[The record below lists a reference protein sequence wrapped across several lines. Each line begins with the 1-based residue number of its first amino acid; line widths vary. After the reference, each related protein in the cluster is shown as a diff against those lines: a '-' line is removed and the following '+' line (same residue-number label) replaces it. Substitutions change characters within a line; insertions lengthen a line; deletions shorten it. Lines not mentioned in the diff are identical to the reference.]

1 MKPIGGCRSA
11 LTKLNIVFPVG
22 KGDLAMRVKC
32 ILSIALA
39 FIIAVAGCKDEPK
52 QKPVPEE
59 PAPVAKEPRPTTQEP
74 KPTTKEPT
82 AVTEKPRR
90 DVRDETEYYAV
101 FMEGKKVGY
110 VIQDRFVAE
119 PNVITTMETDVTIS
133 RLGTSVT
140 MKTLSKNIET
150 TKGVPLA
157 FESVQE
163 LGGAKAKTVGIIDA
177 NGMVNVTTTSMG
189 VEQKSTFEWPDG
201 ALMAEGLR
209 LLNLKYGLKEGA
221 KYTAKMFEST
231 MMQAFDNQIE
241 IGSKKNIDLL
251 GRIVSLTEVTTTMT
265 MPLAGTMVTT
275 TYVDDELRMQRS
287 ITPVIGIQLE
297 IVACAKEFAL
307 GENDVFEMIDKMFV
321 KSPTP
326 LGNADS
332 ASAITYTLSPI
343 DGTELIISSTDN
355 QQLEQ
360 AENGKLILTVKPVG
374 MPVGGTFPYRG
385 DDEAIIEA
393 MKPNRY
399 LQSDHE
405 EIIKLARKAVGRT
418 KDAGVAARRIEAFV
432 ADFIEEKDLSVG
444 YASAVEVARSK
455 QGDCSEHAVL
465 TAAMCRA
472 VGIPA
477 QMVTGIAYVDDWS
490 GLQGFGGHAWV
501 QVYIGRKTGKWVGL
515 DPAFKGTGRGGYG
528 PGHIALAVGNGEPAD
543 FMNLATTLGNFKIDD
558 AKVEK

>member
-1 MKPIGGCRSA
+1 
-11 LTKLNIVFPVG
+11 
-22 KGDLAMRVKC
+22 MRIKC
-32 ILSIALA
+32 LFSICLA
-39 FIIAVAGCKDEPK
+39 FAVIMAGCKKQPK
-52 QKPVPEE
+52 TVSEQPKPVVKEVESVTTEAKPIVKEAE
-59 PAPVAKEPRPTTQEP
+59 PITAEP
-74 KPTTKEPT
+74 KPVTKESEPVT
-82 AVTEKPRR
+82 AEPKPVTKE
-90 DVRDETEYYAV
+90 VRDETEYYAV

-110 VIQDRFVAE
+110 VTESRVVAE

-150 TKGVPLA
+150 TEGMPLA

-163 LGGAKAKTVGIIDA
+163 FGGVKAKTIGVIDP
-177 NGMVNVTTTSMG
+177 NGTVSVSTVSMG
-189 VEQKSTFEWPDG
+189 VEQKSTFQWPEG

-209 LLNLKYGLKEGA
+209 LLNAKYGLKEGA
-221 KYTAKMFEST
+221 KYNAKIFEST

-241 IGSKKNIDLL
+241 IGGKKDIDLL

-265 MPLAGTMVTT
+265 MPLAGTTVTT

-287 ITPVIGIQLE
+287 ITPVIGMQLE

-307 GENDVFEMIDKMFV
+307 GENDVFEMINKMFV
-321 KSPTP
+321 KSPSP
-326 LGNADS
+326 LGYADA

-343 DGTELIISSTDN
+343 DAAELVIPSTDN
-355 QQLEQ
+355 QQLQ
-360 AENGKLILTVKPVG
+360 RTADGKIILTVKPVG

-393 MKPNRY
+393 TRPNRY

-405 EIIKLARKAVGRT
+405 EIIELARKAVGST
-418 KDAGVAARRIEAFV
+418 KDAGEAARRIETFV
-432 ADFIEEKDLSVG
+432 ADFIENKDLSVG
-444 YASAVEVARSK
+444 YASALEVARSK

-465 TAAMCRA
+465 TAALCRA

-501 QVYIGRKTGKWVGL
+501 QVYIGRNKGKWVGM
-515 DPAFKGTGRGGYG
+515 DAAFKGAGRGGYG

-543 FMNLATTLGNFKIDD
+543 FFNLATTLGKFKIEE